1 MSANK
6 NLLFVIVTV
15 AALLAGCGTMQSRS
29 FPKYSS
35 SDRVGPYRPDTG
47 HQEYVLQAGDVLEVK
62 FFHMPELNEQL
73 TIRPDGKISL
83 QLVDEVQAAGL
94 MPAELDAVLTKKYA
108 GKLDNA
114 ELTVIVRTFAAYT
127 VYVGGEVRAPG
138 TIAFSGDLT
147 VLQGILKAG
156 GFKDTAELRNVV
168 IIRNQ
173 GTMTPAFISVDLK
186 QALVEDGVL
195 NDIKL
200 KPRDIVFLPKTGIAQ
215 VNQFVNQ
222 YINQIIPSA
231 LSMGL
236 VYNLNPEVEVDQ

>member
-6 NLLFVIVTV
+6 NLLFVVVTV
-15 AALLAGCGTMQSRS
+15 SALLAGCGTMN
-29 FPKYSS
+29 SS
-35 SDRVGPYRPDTG
+35 SVPKSGSPNLVEPHKADAGP
-47 HQEYVLQAGDVLEVK
+47 QEYVLQVGDVLEIK

-83 QLVDEVQAAGL
+83 QLIDEVQAAGL
-94 MPAELDAVLTKKYA
+94 RPAELDAVLTDKYA

-114 ELTVIVRTFAAYT
+114 DLTVIVRTFAAYT

-147 VLQGILKAG
+147 VLQAILQAG

-168 IIRNQ
+168 VIRDQ
-173 GTMTPAFISVDLK
+173 GTMMPEFISLDLK
-186 QALVEDGVL
+186 QALVEDGAL

-200 KPRDIVFLPKTGIAQ
+200 KPRDIIFLPKTGIAQ

-236 VYNLNPEVEVDQ
+236 VYNLNPEVEVDN